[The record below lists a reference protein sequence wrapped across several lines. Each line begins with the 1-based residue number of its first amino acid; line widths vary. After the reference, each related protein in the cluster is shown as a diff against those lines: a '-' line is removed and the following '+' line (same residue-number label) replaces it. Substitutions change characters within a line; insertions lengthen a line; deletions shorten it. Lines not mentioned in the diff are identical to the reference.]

1 MVARNS
7 GTVDETAQWS
17 DEDGGTSAVDWSTAP
32 PRKGVRGRRR
42 SQPVEAE
49 PTDDSVRA
57 YLKDIGNVRLLK
69 APEERALARTI
80 EATRFVQE
88 LEAQR
93 GAPESTRARPWEDV
107 AHMLRHVVEAAP
119 LLTGIWKYL
128 EFDGQPSVSDIRHH
142 PVLREALDGVLA
154 EGMLDFLEDSLNRD
168 RLDIRQDIV
177 ALSLNSRLLPDQA
190 LAAVGGNTSLQE
202 LPDLLDRPELDTE
215 LQARDSVFRLE
226 FKHTKSEG
234 ADAQQHMAEANLRLV
249 VSVAKKYVGRGL
261 SLLDL
266 IQEGN
271 IGLMRAVEKFDYRR
285 GYKFSTYAHW
295 WIRQGITRALADQ
308 ARTIR
313 IPVHMVETLNRLM
326 QVTGRLVQQYGREP
340 TSQEVGASLDVS
352 SEKVKDIL
360 KLSWVP
366 VSLERPVGEGGDTYL
381 GDFIEDRTVITPT
394 EAASYRLRR
403 DAVFE
408 ALDTLTDRE
417 SKVIKLRF
425 GIEDGRSRTLE
436 EVGRV
441 IGVTRERIRQ
451 IEGVALSK
459 MSHPSRAEKLRS
471 FLE

>member
-1 MVARNS
+1 MLTRNS
-7 GTVDETAQWS
+7 KTVDETAQWS
-17 DEDGGTSAVDWSTAP
+17 DEDGGTSAGDWSSAP
-32 PRKGVRGRRR
+32 PRKGVRGRRG
-42 SQPVEAE
+42 SEHVEAE

-57 YLKDIGNVRLLK
+57 YLRDIGNVKLLK
-69 APEERALARTI
+69 APEERALARKI
-80 EATRFVQE
+80 EASRFVRD

-93 GAPESTRARPWEDV
+93 GVPESTRARPWEDV

-119 LLTGIWKYL
+119 LVNGIWKYL
-128 EFDGQPSVSDIRHH
+128 ELGGEPSVSDVRYH
-142 PVLREALDGVLA
+142 PGLREALDEVLV
-154 EGMLDFLEDSLNRD
+154 EGMLDFLEDLLNRD

-177 ALSLNSRLLPDQA
+177 DLSLNSRLLPDQA
-190 LAAVGGNTSLQE
+190 LAVVGGDASLDQ
-202 LPDLLDRPELDTE
+202 LPDLLDRPEFAAE
-215 LQARDSVFRLE
+215 LEARDSLLRLE
-226 FKHTKSEG
+226 FEHVNSEG
-234 ADAQQHMAEANLRLV
+234 ADAQHHMAEANLRLV

-340 TSQEVGASLDVS
+340 TSEEVGASLDVS
-352 SEKVKDIL
+352 SDKVKDIL
-360 KLSWVP
+360 KLSWAP
-366 VSLERPVGEGGDTYL
+366 VSLERPVGDGGDTYL
-381 GDFIEDRTVITPT
+381 GDFIEDRTVISPT
-394 EAASYRLRR
+394 EAAAYRLLR

-408 ALDTLTDRE
+408 ALDALTDRE
-417 SKVIKLRF
+417 SKVLKLRF

-436 EVGRV
+436 EVGKV
-441 IGVTRERIRQ
+441 MGVTRERIRQ

-459 MSHPSRAEKLRS
+459 MSHPSRAEKLRD